1 LPRSSIASA
10 TKPGWRDLPEPG
22 MPASADYLNLMK
34 QSTPNVLLTLSEPLR
49 VKLPAGRSKGVK
61 RIAMHLDEP
70 NLFLKELG
78 VRGSLTPIAASPD

>member
-1 LPRSSIASA
+1 
-10 TKPGWRDLPEPG
+10 

-34 QSTPNVLLTLSEPLR
+34 QSTPNVLLPLSEPLR

-70 NLFLKELG
+70 DLFLKELG